1 MKGERLVLGGN
12 DLFCDLFGCFVCKWY
27 AMEAGGKREELRR
40 GSGEDARFLKRE
52 GWWSRVSTVQGGG
65 QSCRKMEGGQEDPRE
80 GSGEDGRV
88 WSTGVSSGRM
98 GGSRLAEK

>member
-27 AMEAGGKREELRR
+27 ATEAGGKREELRG
-40 GSGEDARFLKRE
+40 GSGKDGRFWKRE
-52 GWWSRVSTVQGGG
+52 GWWSRVSAFQVGG
-65 QSCRKMEGGQEDPRE
+65 SPAEKWRVQEDLGE

-88 WSTGVSSGRM
+88 WSTGVSSGRT